1 VAPEQ
6 TKLRRLEE
14 QLLGIG
20 RCVVAFSGGVD
31 STFLAAVATRV
42 LGAENTLCV
51 TAVSP
56 SLASAEL
63 EHCSALAV
71 ELGLNWKC
79 VDTDEMERAAYR
91 RNDRDRCFHCKSA
104 LMDAVVPLADDFAGV
119 VLLGVNV
126 NDLGDERP
134 GQAAAQERGAKFPMV
149 AAELTK
155 DDIREYSRELGVS
168 TWDKPAMACLA
179 SRIPNG
185 TPVTVQVLSK
195 VERAEALLREVGT
208 AGNIRVRHFDGIA
221 CIEVDPDQFEHV
233 EKNRLAI
240 IEGLRILGYERVVL
254 DLAGFR
260 SGSLSKAETSG
271 SHGGLSGR
279 AFHDLVS

>member
-1 VAPEQ
+1 VVPLQ
-6 TKLRRLEE
+6 SKLRRLEE
-14 QLLGIG
+14 QLIGIG

-42 LGAENTLCV
+42 LGAKNTLCV

-56 SLASAEL
+56 SLAAAEL
-63 EHCSALAV
+63 EHCSALAI
-71 ELGLNWKC
+71 ELGLNWMC

-104 LMDAVVPLADDFAGV
+104 LMDAVVPLADDFDGAI
-119 VLLGVNV
+119 LLGVNV
-126 NDLGDERP
+126 DDLGDERP

-149 AAELTK
+149 GAELTK
-155 DDIREYSRELGVS
+155 DDIREFSRELRIS

-195 VERAEALLREVGT
+195 VERAEVLLREVGT
-208 AGNIRVRHFDGIA
+208 VGNIRVRHFDGIA

-233 EKNRLAI
+233 EKNRVAI
-240 IEGLRILGYERVVL
+240 NDGLRTLGYERVVL

-260 SGSLSKAETSG
+260 SGSLSRAETSG

-279 AFHDLVS
+279 TLQDLVS